1 MHGTVPCTDA
11 RIVSS
16 TVLADSSRN
25 CESSEGL
32 VMVMVVK
39 YTKHSPD
46 SEMFYL
52 VYLLP
57 RQSTLSSQKKSICFM
72 S

>member
-25 CESSEGL
+25 CESSERVG
-32 VMVMVVK
+32 
-39 YTKHSPD
+39 YGYGGEIH
-46 SEMFYL
+46 
-52 VYLLP
+52 
-57 RQSTLSSQKKSICFM
+57 
-72 S
+72 